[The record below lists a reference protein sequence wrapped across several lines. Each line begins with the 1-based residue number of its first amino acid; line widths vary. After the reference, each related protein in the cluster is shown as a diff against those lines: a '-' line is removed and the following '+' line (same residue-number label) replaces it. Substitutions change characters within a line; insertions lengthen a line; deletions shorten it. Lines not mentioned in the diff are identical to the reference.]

1 MQKEI
6 LVKSRSNGLS
16 QSANLAMTPSINK
29 VLATDQLIKI
39 IIFLYQTEIKMT
51 TIRDSNRF
59 GKLDL
64 QTLNDF
70 VKKYSLTLP
79 DDYKK
84 FLLEH
89 NGGAPVPSTNKI
101 PETFVQWIY
110 GIQDEEN
117 WASLEWNIEI
127 YDERMPSNTLPIASD
142 PGGNQF
148 LLSLRP
154 DTYGE
159 IWFWDHENESDTNAK
174 DYFDNIRKSANSFS
188 DFIND
193 LYEYIDPDETEPE
206 RIVRTNDI
214 AALMD
219 LINSGYD
226 INSTDKYE
234 RTLIENASIANKIEI
249 VKILIDRK
257 ARKNN
262 ALDLAIQNME
272 ASPTHGYEP
281 LVKLLTDYNDKS

>member
-1 MQKEI
+1 
-6 LVKSRSNGLS
+6 
-16 QSANLAMTPSINK
+16 
-29 VLATDQLIKI
+29 
-39 IIFLYQTEIKMT
+39 MT

-70 VKKYSLTLP
+70 VEKYSLALP

-89 NGGAPVPSTNKI
+89 NGGDPVPSTNRT

-117 WASLEWNIEI
+117 WASLEWNIDI
-127 YDERMPSNTLPIASD
+127 YDERIPFKTIPIATD

-148 LLSLRP
+148 LLSYRP
-154 DTYGE
+154 DSYGE
-159 IWFWDHENESDTNAK
+159 IWFWDHENECETSAK
-174 DYFDNIRKSANSFS
+174 DYFDNIIKSANSFS
-188 DFIND
+188 DFVNN
-193 LYEYIDPDETEPE
+193 LYEFIDPNETEQE

-214 AALMD
+214 EALIN

-226 INSTDKYE
+226 LNSIDEYG
-234 RTLIENASIANKIEI
+234 RTLIENASIGNKIEI

-257 ARKNN
+257 VRKNN

-272 ASPTHGYEP
+272 AFRTHGYEP
-281 LVKLLTDYNDKS
+281 LVKLLTEYNDKPK

>member
-1 MQKEI
+1 
-6 LVKSRSNGLS
+6 
-16 QSANLAMTPSINK
+16 
-29 VLATDQLIKI
+29 
-39 IIFLYQTEIKMT
+39 MT

-59 GKLDL
+59 GKLDSR
-64 QTLNDF
+64 TLNDF

-79 DDYKK
+79 DDYIK

-89 NGGAPVPSTNKI
+89 NGGAPVPSTNRT

-117 WASLEWNIEI
+117 WASLKWNIDI
-127 YDERMPSNTLPIASD
+127 YDERIPFKTLPIATD

-148 LLSLRP
+148 LLSLRK
-154 DTYGE
+154 DSYGE
-159 IWFWDHENESDTNAK
+159 IWFWDHENECETNAK
-174 DYFDNIRKSANSFS
+174 EYFDNIIKSADSFS
-188 DFIND
+188 NFIND
-193 LYEYIDPDETEPE
+193 LYEYINPDETEPE

-226 INSTDKYE
+226 INSTDEYE

-257 ARKNN
+257 AQKNN
-262 ALDLAIQNME
+262 ALPLAIQNME
-272 ASPTHGYEP
+272 AFPTHGYEP
-281 LVKLLTDYNDKS
+281 LVKLLTDYNDKPK

>member
-1 MQKEI
+1 
-6 LVKSRSNGLS
+6 
-16 QSANLAMTPSINK
+16 
-29 VLATDQLIKI
+29 
-39 IIFLYQTEIKMT
+39 MT
-51 TIRDSNRF
+51 TVRDSNRF

-64 QTLNDF
+64 QTLDDF
-70 VKKYSLTLP
+70 VKKYSLILP

-89 NGGAPVPSTNKI
+89 NGGAPVPSTNKT

-110 GIQDEEN
+110 GIHQED
-117 WASLEWNIEI
+117 WASLEWKIEI

-154 DTYGE
+154 DSYGE
-159 IWFWDHENESDTNAK
+159 IWFWDHENESETNARE
-174 DYFDNIRKSANSFS
+174 YFDNIRKSASSFS

-193 LYEYIDPDETEPE
+193 LYEYIDPNETQQD
-206 RIVRTNDI
+206 RIE
-214 AALMD
+214 ALMH

-226 INSTDKYE
+226 INSTDEYG

-249 VKILIDRK
+249 VKILIEKK

-262 ALDLAIQNME
+262 ALALAIQNME
-272 ASPTHGYEP
+272 MFPTHRYEP
-281 LVKLLTDYNDKS
+281 LVELLTGYNDRS

>member
-1 MQKEI
+1 
-6 LVKSRSNGLS
+6 
-16 QSANLAMTPSINK
+16 
-29 VLATDQLIKI
+29 
-39 IIFLYQTEIKMT
+39 MT

-59 GKLDL
+59 GKLDS

-70 VKKYSLTLP
+70 IKKYSLTLP
-79 DDYKK
+79 DDYIQ

-89 NGGAPVPSTNKI
+89 NGGAPVPSTNKT

-117 WASLEWNIEI
+117 WASLEWNMEI
-127 YDERMPSNTLPIASD
+127 FDERIPSKTLPIASD

-148 LLSLRP
+148 LLSLRK
-154 DTYGE
+154 DSYGQ
-159 IWFWDHENESDTNAK
+159 IWFWDHENECETNAK
-174 DYFDNIRKSANSFS
+174 EYFDNIIKSADSFS
-188 DFIND
+188 NFIND
-193 LYEYIDPDETEPE
+193 LYEYINPDETEPE

-226 INSTDKYE
+226 INSTDEYE

-249 VKILIDRK
+249 VKILIDLK
-257 ARKNN
+257 AQKNN
-262 ALDLAIQNME
+262 ALPLAIQNME
-272 ASPTHGYEP
+272 AFPTYGYEP
-281 LVKLLTDYNDKS
+281 LVKLLTDYNDKPK